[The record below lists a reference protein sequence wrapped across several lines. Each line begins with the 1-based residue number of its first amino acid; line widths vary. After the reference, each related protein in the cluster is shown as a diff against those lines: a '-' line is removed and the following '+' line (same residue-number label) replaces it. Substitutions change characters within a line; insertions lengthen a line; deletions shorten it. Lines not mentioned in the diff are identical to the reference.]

1 VSEICKQERK
11 AARIIQQSKTNT
23 YRNQTYMKI
32 ISNHYKN
39 KRHMHAKLLWKHQK
53 YIEKKK
59 EKLES
64 KL

>member
-1 VSEICKQERK
+1 
-11 AARIIQQSKTNT
+11 
-23 YRNQTYMKI
+23 MKI